1 MSRMRFAYADYSF
14 AMTSFSINELASPK
28 PVKFTVFRAAK
39 MSRQRVCHAWWWVV
53 MGLTEGVGCGWHRGT
68 SDGP

>member
-39 MSRQRVCHAWWWVV
+39 MSRQRVCHAW
-53 MGLTEGVGCGWHRGT
+53 
-68 SDGP
+68 